1 MNIFGGNMKKFIVF
15 FASGVLLFY
24 CGMNL
29 EKFITGDFHTL
40 KSEQT
45 VVATTFTQAQEEK
58 TSTQSSNKK
67 KESYRREGFSKGR
80 EHSTI
85 YSKFRGY
92 FFERTIHR
100 HERFSD

>member
-15 FASGVLLFY
+15 FVSGVLLFY
-24 CGMNL
+24 CGMNF
-29 EKFITGDFHTL
+29 EKFIAGDFHTL

-67 KESYRREGFSKGR
+67 RKLQKRRILQRKRVLNHLFKIQR
-80 EHSTI
+80 L
-85 YSKFRGY
+85 FL
-92 FFERTIHR
+92 
-100 HERFSD
+100 